1 MKSDR
6 NYQCV
11 ALSLPHS
18 EEVMKRQRKRRD
30 FGSSI
35 MEKTTKDGENG
46 QNGMTCQPLWGAGI
60 FFVAFDELNLTHYLY
75 YGKGN

>member
-11 ALSLPHS
+11 ALSLLHS

-30 FGSSI
+30 FGSST

-46 QNGMTCQPLWGAGI
+46 QNGMTCQP
-60 FFVAFDELNLTHYLY
+60 F
-75 YGKGN
+75 